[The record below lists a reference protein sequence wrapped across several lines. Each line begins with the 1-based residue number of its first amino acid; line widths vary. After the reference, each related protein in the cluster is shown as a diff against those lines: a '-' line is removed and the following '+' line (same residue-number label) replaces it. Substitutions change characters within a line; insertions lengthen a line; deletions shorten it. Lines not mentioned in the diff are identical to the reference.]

1 MNIHRLFSRGC
12 CLFKS
17 QGDTRRIANVVIR
30 DNLLEEEGT
39 NVGYTI
45 QDNTYLWVVYR
56 VDDILSCAAYFGGRF
71 TTNLYSQYHRDSVDT
86 LLCENCPT
94 LQTLEF
100 TTVPDT
106 GEDYYT
112 DYTEEFLELEL

>member
-17 QGDTRRIANVVIR
+17 QGDVTPTPNRVMQDTIR
-30 DNLLEEEGT
+30 EEFEGAG
-39 NVGYTI
+39 VGYTMYG
-45 QDNTYLWVVYR
+45 NPYLWMVYR
-56 VDDILSCAAYFGGRF
+56 VDDILSCAAYFGGGF
-71 TTNLYSQYHRDSVDT
+71 TTSFYSRYHRERVDT
-86 LLCENCPT
+86 LLFENCTT

-106 GEDYYT
+106 GES

>member
-12 CLFKS
+12 CLFKN
-17 QGDTRRIANVVIR
+17 QGGITRMPDRVVQDTNWEDFEDGGI
-30 DNLLEEEGT
+30 
-39 NVGYTI
+39 GY
-45 QDNTYLWVVYR
+45 QLQYNAFLWIVYR
-56 VDDILSCAAYFGGRF
+56 VDDILSCTAYFGVGSHRD
-71 TTNLYSQYHRDSVDT
+71 LYSQYHREGVDT
-86 LLCENCPT
+86 LLCNKCPT

-106 GEDYYT
+106 GEY